1 MRTNGEYGAAAD
13 AGRTRA
19 QKVVA
24 SARAL
29 GRLGVPQR
37 ILSAATLLTF
47 QLAEVMIS
55 SDLFHRILAAIQRLR
70 PSPVPI

>member
-19 QKVVA
+19 LKVVA

-37 ILSAATLLTF
+37 ILSAATLLF
-47 QLAEVMIS
+47 EPNPNKDFRMEP
-55 SDLFHRILAAIQRLR
+55 D
-70 PSPVPI
+70 